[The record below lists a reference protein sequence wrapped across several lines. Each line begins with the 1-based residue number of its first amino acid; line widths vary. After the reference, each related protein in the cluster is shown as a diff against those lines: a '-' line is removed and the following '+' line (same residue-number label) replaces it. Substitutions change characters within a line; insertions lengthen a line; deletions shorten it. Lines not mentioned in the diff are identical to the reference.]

1 MSEQLL
7 GLLPAPPDPLRYQY
21 FDQDEDS
28 VTGMLPA
35 LIPHGARLLEVGCG
49 AGAMLQFFS
58 KVPGVVAL
66 GIEPN
71 HDRARAAAQLG
82 LDVQC
87 GLLNAETASSL
98 GTFDVVVFA
107 DVLEHLHEPG
117 DLLVLDRGMLRPGGF
132 VLASVPNV
140 AHWTIRLALLC
151 GTFDYQPSGLMDATH
166 VRWFTIAS
174 ARRLFEAAG
183 FSRVEFDWTTAPF
196 LKEYDRLPRKRQAIR
211 AFVRQFPGLFGFQH
225 IIQAFLEPVVSGGR
239 NA

>member
-1 MSEQLL
+1 MPEQLL
-7 GLLPAPPDPLRYQY
+7 GILPVPPDPLRYQY

-49 AGAMLQFFS
+49 VGAMLQFFRQ
-58 KVPGVVAL
+58 VPRVVAL

-71 HDRARAAAQLG
+71 PDRARAAATLG

-87 GLLNAETASSL
+87 GLLSPETASAI

-107 DVLEHLHEPG
+107 DVLEHLHEPA
-117 DLLVLDRGMLRPGGF
+117 DLLVIARKMLRPGGF
-132 VLASVPNV
+132 VLASIPNV
-140 AHWTIRLALLC
+140 AHWTIRLALLR

-166 VRWFTIAS
+166 LRWFTMAS
-174 ARRLFEAAG
+174 ARRLFESAG
-183 FSRVEFDWTTAPF
+183 FSHVEFSWTTAPF
-196 LKEYDRLPRKRQAIR
+196 LREYDRLPRKRRLLR
-211 AFVRQFPGLFGFQH
+211 ALVRRYPGLFGFQH
-225 IIQAFLEPVVSGGR
+225 VIKASAEPFVSGVR